1 MDGND
6 HFYRRS
12 FCRHSRR
19 VLEQYR
25 QFADIRRTL
34 RTCRTCH
41 FVLQLRNGNYYKCY
55 KNAELNHKA
64 LYTPNIRGFK
74 IIIGGINMKTKQILY
89 LCIAGLIIAMIIL
102 SILPIWTF
110 ANYPT
115 ASAATEEEVNTDYNY
130 TTLEPKEGVLSITI
144 KDTDPA
150 YSYSIVNV
158 LNAPIKNEL
167 TININIYINKNENK
181 NLIIVYDDNTNKTIK
196 NYQENYINDT
206 IKYTENSNKKIIRIG
221 LYIDKNPNT
230 ETKINAI
237 IGEFTINDGTTTYG
251 YYYPETKSLLN
262 SLYENAY
269 EQGQQDGYKKEVQ
282 IFGFNPDVYTYT
294 PVPYEN
300 IGISYNENSGTITI
314 DPNKNIMPNKQV
326 PQPFYMNGNE
336 KQNLNIGQEYKF
348 TSTIWNNVKEI
359 WIAKK
364 VKIENTTQTPYYKA
378 GVIISQQET
387 TFTMKN
393 PELEEASGMLPNGTP
408 VTGME
413 TIVNP
418 EQTYILIVP
427 TNPQNAV
434 SVSSFAIYST
444 NEYQGAYYEGYDKGY
459 NQGYTNGNSAGYE
472 SGYNKGHS
480 EGYDDGL
487 FVGRNENINNA
498 TGFEIA
504 IAGFRGVFQ
513 ALDVNI
519 FYGKVSLID
528 IFNIFFIIMVTT
540 AVLSLIRG

>member
-1 MDGND
+1 
-6 HFYRRS
+6 
-12 FCRHSRR
+12 
-19 VLEQYR
+19 
-25 QFADIRRTL
+25 
-34 RTCRTCH
+34 
-41 FVLQLRNGNYYKCY
+41 
-55 KNAELNHKA
+55 
-64 LYTPNIRGFK
+64 
-74 IIIGGINMKTKQILY
+74 MKTKQIFY
-89 LCIAGLIIAMIIL
+89 LCITGLIIAMIIL

-115 ASAATEEEVNTDYNY
+115 ASAATEEEVNTDYNKY
-130 TTLEPKEGVLSITI
+130 VEDYVKFENGIVSITT
-144 KDTDPA
+144 TDENRVPWTI
-150 YSYSIVNV
+150 YVD
-158 LNAPIKNEL
+158 NAPI
-167 TININIYINKNENK
+167 ENK
-181 NLIIVYDDNTNKTIK
+181 NLTITINIYTTANETIISNNNGFTK
-196 NYQENYINDT
+196 NYQTNYINDSFN
-206 IKYTENSNKKIIRIG
+206 IEKNNSNIIILA
-221 LYIDKNPNT
+221 LYLKSGNNNG
-230 ETKINAI
+230 EAI
-237 IGEFTINDGTTTYG
+237 IGEFTISDGTTTYG
-251 YYYPETKSLLN
+251 YYYETSKILLN

-300 IGISYNENSGTITI
+300 IGISYNESSDTITI

-459 NQGYTNGNSAGYE
+459 NQGYTEGNSAGYE

-513 ALDVNI
+513 ALDVDI

>member
-6 HFYRRS
+6 HFYCRS

-34 RTCRTCH
+34 RTGRTRH

-110 ANYPT
+110 ANYPK

-130 TTLEPKEGVLSITI
+130 MNYENKNGIFYYKTETGKYPKFEI
-144 KDTDPA
+144 
-150 YSYSIVNV
+150 
-158 LNAPIKNEL
+158 APGRYNNENYRP
-167 TININIYINKNENK
+167 TSININFYTNANANIYYKIHYMTGPEDPTVILKNYE
-181 NLIIVYDDNTNKTIK
+181 NKTIK
-196 NYQENYINDT
+196 LNLDRNIY
-206 IKYTENSNKKIIRIG
+206 KIF
-221 LYIDKNPNT
+221 LEIDMSKL
-230 ETKINAI
+230 EEGQI
-237 IGEFTINDGTTTYG
+237 ILGEFTISDGTTTYG
-251 YYYPETKSLLN
+251 YYYPEAKSLLN

-300 IGISYNENSGTITI
+300 IGISYNESSDTITI

-364 VKIENTTQTPYYKA
+364 VKIENTAQTPYYKA
-378 GVIISQQET
+378 GVVISQQET

-393 PELEEASGMLPNGTP
+393 PELKEASGMLPNGTP

-434 SVSSFAIYST
+434 SVSRFAIYST

-459 NQGYTNGNSAGYE
+459 NQGYTEGNSAGYE

-487 FVGRNENINNA
+487 FVGRNENINKL
-498 TGFEIA
+498 TGFDIA

-513 ALDVNI
+513 ALDVDI

-528 IFNIFFIIMVTT
+528 IFNIFFIIMVVT
-540 AVLSLIRG
+540 AVLTIIRG

>member
-1 MDGND
+1 
-6 HFYRRS
+6 
-12 FCRHSRR
+12 
-19 VLEQYR
+19 
-25 QFADIRRTL
+25 
-34 RTCRTCH
+34 
-41 FVLQLRNGNYYKCY
+41 
-55 KNAELNHKA
+55 
-64 LYTPNIRGFK
+64 
-74 IIIGGINMKTKQILY
+74 MKTKQILY

-110 ANYPT
+110 ANYPK
-115 ASAATEEEVNTDYNY
+115 ASAATEEEVNTDYNQTQY
-130 TTLEPKEGVLSITI
+130 ENKSGIFNFTSTDTSYYPKFEITPSRQQTTIDVK
-144 KDTDPA
+144 
-150 YSYSIVNV
+150 
-158 LNAPIKNEL
+158 
-167 TININIYINKNENK
+167 TINFNFYINKNANIKIYYRIILSDDTALPIVNLNSYENQT
-181 NLIIVYDDNTNKTIK
+181 ITVNKTIK
-196 NYQENYINDT
+196 NIYIEIDM
-206 IKYTENSNKKIIRIG
+206 SQIIGQSTMI
-221 LYIDKNPNT
+221 
-230 ETKINAI
+230 I

-251 YYYPETKSLLN
+251 FYYPEAKSILN

-282 IFGFNPDVYTYT
+282 IFGFNPDAYTYT

-300 IGISYNENSGTITI
+300 IGISYNESSDTITI
-314 DPNKNIMPNKQV
+314 DPNKNIMPNKQI

-393 PELEEASGMLPNGTP
+393 PKLEEASGMLPNGTP

-434 SVSSFAIYST
+434 SVSGFAIYST

-459 NQGYTNGNSAGYE
+459 NQGYTEGNSAGYE

-513 ALDVNI
+513 ALDVDI